1 MKIDKGVLKKKTLVD
16 HSERSEAIRDA
27 VVTFGQ
33 ISEVLYAEPGR
44 FTIEPTEDGPKFE
57 FEIEG
62 KKSTGKS
69 KMQIFCFDMMMM
81 KLWSSEKHRPKLL
94 IHDSLL
100 FDGVDERQV
109 AKALYLGAEWAKK
122 YDFQYVV
129 TMNSDDLPDM
139 TSYDDFNI
147 DDYLV
152 DLKITDTENGG
163 LFGVR
168 F

>member
-1 MKIDKGVLKKKTLVD
+1 MIGINRN
-16 HSERSEAIRDA
+16 ERS
-27 VVTFGQ
+27 Q
-33 ISEVLYAEPGR
+33 SPKYA
-44 FTIEPTEDGPKFE
+44 
-57 FEIEG
+57 
-62 KKSTGKS
+62 
-69 KMQIFCFDMMMM
+69 
-81 KLWSSEKHRPKLL
+81 
-94 IHDSLL
+94 
-100 FDGVDERQV
+100 QV

>member
-1 MKIDKGVLKKKTLVD
+1 M
-16 HSERSEAIRDA
+16 
-27 VVTFGQ
+27 
-33 ISEVLYAEPGR
+33 
-44 FTIEPTEDGPKFE
+44 EPTEDGPKFE

-139 TSYDDFNI
+139 ASYDDFNI